1 MDRNTIEQKI
11 MCYVCELAGVER
23 IGKTDELFSSGR
35 LTSLKALSLIQWMES
50 TFSIAVE
57 GHDISPDNLR
67 SVEAA
72 SRFIELKTSR

>member
-1 MDRNTIEQKI
+1 MDRFAIEKKVI
-11 MCYVCELAGVER
+11 RYVCELAGVEQ
-23 IGKTDELFSSGR
+23 IAKTDELFSSGR

-57 GHDISPDNLR
+57 GRDISPDNLR
-67 SVEAA
+67 SVEAV